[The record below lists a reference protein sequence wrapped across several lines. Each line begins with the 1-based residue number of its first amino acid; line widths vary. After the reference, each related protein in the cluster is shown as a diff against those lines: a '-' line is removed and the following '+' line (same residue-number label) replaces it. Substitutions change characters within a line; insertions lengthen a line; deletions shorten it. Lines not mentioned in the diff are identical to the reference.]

1 LPALKDDHLQAA
13 DSRYLYFLEVRS
25 KYIETVHPWKEEVLI
40 PNIAVGSPM
49 LAMTE
54 PKSAPDKISAKDF
67 KNAGNPDTSFK
78 QALGNKFSKSEK
90 VDKLSLPEKDDKAEK
105 KESRE
110 EVKSTKDDRPKS
122 EAKGESKK
130 EVIDKAEGQ
139 RSKKASTRQ
148 QAIQGFMD
156 SFESEFE
163 IPPTRLVEAMA
174 NLDDAELT
182 KSPEDTVNAVI
193 DQLDLD
199 DSQAEKARTMYAALL
214 LQLQQTQPPAQPV
227 PLTETTMGTGLGQ
240 QSMQIRAQTAHD
252 KQLLVQQSVDKLN
265 ASFRMRPGLDGK
277 LAPEAMSPD
286 MMQNLDIDES
296 SFADQGEDIASMMGE
311 AAPVAPQAEMPKMEE
326 LSPHLQGQMKDALA
340 PGLLAALAARKA
352 EMAAATAE
360 KTEGM
365 AAVGGDEASADI
377 LAEFSQALQAPKG
390 LDKPID
396 PQALKALMQ
405 QNQNQGQG
413 QNLMQQDA
421 QSQSF
426 MKEANEFFKGIAG
439 KAKEATETVSST
451 KGGDFKDSLSGLEGL
466 QAQPIK
472 GESFRM
478 DAAMPVAA
486 AGQAGPANPAEN
498 EAAVKQ
504 LMNQAQYLIKKG
516 GGEMK
521 VEMTPEG
528 MGTVHLKVMM
538 QDGKV
543 NLQMATDTQEA
554 KKTIENSLAE
564 LKTSLAAH
572 KLSVENVK
580 IDVVNNVSTDTAT
593 QNQPN
598 ANNGNGGRE
607 QSRQF
612 WNQFNENF
620 GSQGRRESF
629 SDMPGLKSYGRSRD
643 PLTPIQTASERP
655 RAMEGKGS
663 GLNLVA

>member
-1 LPALKDDHLQAA
+1 MAA
-13 DSRYLYFLEVRS
+13 
-25 KYIETVHPWKEEVLI
+25 
-40 PNIAVGSPM
+40 A
-49 LAMTE
+49 
-54 PKSAPDKISAKDF
+54 SA
-67 KNAGNPDTSFK
+67 
-78 QALGNKFSKSEK
+78 E
-90 VDKLSLPEKDDKAEK
+90 
-105 KESRE
+105 
-110 EVKSTKDDRPKS
+110 KS
-122 EAKGESKK
+122 EA
-130 EVIDKAEGQ
+130 
-139 RSKKASTRQ
+139 
-148 QAIQGFMD
+148 
-156 SFESEFE
+156 
-163 IPPTRLVEAMA
+163 
-174 NLDDAELT
+174 
-182 KSPEDTVNAVI
+182 
-193 DQLDLD
+193 
-199 DSQAEKARTMYAALL
+199 
-214 LQLQQTQPPAQPV
+214 
-227 PLTETTMGTGLGQ
+227 
-240 QSMQIRAQTAHD
+240 
-252 KQLLVQQSVDKLN
+252 
-265 ASFRMRPGLDGK
+265 
-277 LAPEAMSPD
+277 
-286 MMQNLDIDES
+286 
-296 SFADQGEDIASMMGE
+296 
-311 AAPVAPQAEMPKMEE
+311 
-326 LSPHLQGQMKDALA
+326 
-340 PGLLAALAARKA
+340 
-352 EMAAATAE
+352 
-360 KTEGM
+360 M

-390 LDKPID
+390 SDKPID

-405 QNQNQGQG
+405 SQSQNSGQG
-413 QNLMQQDA
+413 QNFMQQDG

-426 MKEANEFFKGIAG
+426 LKDANEFFKGIAG
-439 KAKEATETVSST
+439 QAKEATETVST
-451 KGGDFKDSLSGLEGL
+451 KGGEFKHSLNGLEGL
-466 QAQPIK
+466 QVQPIK
-472 GESFRM
+472 GETFRM
-478 DAAMPVAA
+478 DAAMPMAA
-486 AGQAGPANPAEN
+486 PGQAGPANPAEN

-504 LMNQAQYLIKKG
+504 LMSQAQYLIKKG

-607 QSRQF
+607 QTRQF

-629 SDMPGLKSYGRSRD
+629 SDMPGLKSYGRNRD

>member
-1 LPALKDDHLQAA
+1 ML
-13 DSRYLYFLEVRS
+13 
-25 KYIETVHPWKEEVLI
+25 T
-40 PNIAVGSPM
+40 NIAVGSPM
-49 LAMTE
+49 VAMTE
-54 PKSAPDKISAKDF
+54 PKSTPEKLTAKDF
-67 KNAGNPDTSFK
+67 KNAGSPDTSFR
-78 QALGNKFSKSEK
+78 QELGNKLSKTEK
-90 VDKLSLPEKDDKAEK
+90 VDKLERPEKADKADK
-105 KESRE
+105 KEARE
-110 EVKSTKDDRPKS
+110 EVKSTKEDRKS
-122 EAKGESKK
+122 EAKGESK
-130 EVIDKAEGQ
+130 EVVKTEEPQ
-139 RSKKASTRQ
+139 RGKKASTRQ
-148 QAIQGFMD
+148 IAIQEFMD

-193 DQLDLD
+193 DQLNLD
-199 DSQAEKARTMYAALL
+199 ESQTEKARTMYAALL
-214 LQLQQTQPPAQPV
+214 LQLQQTPPPKAPV
-227 PLTETTMGTGLGQ
+227 PLTETTLGTGLGP
-240 QSMQIRAQTAHD
+240 QSMQLRAAAAQD
-252 KQLLVQQSVDKLN
+252 KQMLVQQSVDKLN
-265 ASFRMRPGLDGK
+265 ASFRMRPGMEGQ
-277 LAPEAMSPD
+277 LAPQNLNLSQD
-286 MMQNLDIDES
+286 MMQGLNIDEA
-296 SFADQGEDIASMMGE
+296 SFADQGENIAGMME
-311 AAPVAPQAEMPKMEE
+311 QAPAIPQAEMPKMEE
-326 LSPHLQGQMKDALA
+326 LPPHLQGQMKDALA

-352 EMAAATAE
+352 EMAAMAAE
-360 KTEGM
+360 KKAEM
-365 AAVGGDEASADI
+365 AGAAGEEVSADM

-390 LDKPID
+390 MNKPID

-405 QNQNQGQG
+405 NQG

-439 KAKEATETVSST
+439 QAKEATETVST
-451 KGGDFKDSLSGLEGL
+451 QGGEFKQSLSGLEGL
-466 QAQPIK
+466 HGQPIK
-472 GESFRM
+472 GETLKM
-478 DAAMPVAA
+478 DAAMPMAA
-486 AGQAGPANPAEN
+486 PTQAGPANPAEN
-498 EAAVKQ
+498 DAAVKQ
-504 LMNQAQYLIKKG
+504 IMNQAQYLIKKG
-516 GGEMK
+516 GGEMN

-528 MGTVHLKVMM
+528 MGKVHLKVLM

-543 NLQMATDTQEA
+543 NVQMATESTEA
-554 KKTIENSLAE
+554 KKTIENGLAE

-607 QSRQF
+607 QTRQF

-629 SDMPGLKSYGRSRD
+629 TELPGLKSYGRNRD

>member
-1 LPALKDDHLQAA
+1 
-13 DSRYLYFLEVRS
+13 
-25 KYIETVHPWKEEVLI
+25 
-40 PNIAVGSPM
+40 M

-54 PKSAPDKISAKDF
+54 PKSAPEKLTAKDF
-67 KNAGNPDTSFK
+67 RNAGDPDTSFK

-90 VDKLSLPEKDDKAEK
+90 VDKLSRPEKSDKAEK

-110 EVKSTKDDRPKS
+110 EVKSTKEDRPKS
-122 EAKGESKK
+122 EEKGESK
-130 EVIDKAEGQ
+130 EVVKAEGPQ
-139 RSKKASTRQ
+139 RGKKASTRQ

-182 KSPEDTVNAVI
+182 KSPEETVNAVI

-199 DSQAEKARTMYAALL
+199 DSQAEQARTMYAALL

-227 PLTETTMGTGLGQ
+227 PLTETTLGTGLGP
-240 QSMQIRAQTAHD
+240 QSMQLRAQAAQD
-252 KQLLVQQSVDKLN
+252 KQILVQQSVDKLN

-277 LAPEAMSPD
+277 LAPQAMPQD
-286 MMQNLDIDES
+286 MMQNFDIDEA
-296 SFADQGEDIASMMGE
+296 SFAGDGEDMTSMMAE
-311 AAPVAPQAEMPKMEE
+311 TQAPPVQMPKMEE
-326 LSPHLQGQMKDALA
+326 LPPHLQGQMKDALA

-352 EMAAATAE
+352 EMAAAAAE

-396 PQALKALMQ
+396 PQALKAMMQ
-405 QNQNQGQG
+405 NQG

-421 QSQSF
+421 QGQSF
-426 MKEANEFFKGIAG
+426 MKDANEFFKGIAG
-439 KAKEATETVSST
+439 DAKKATETVST
-451 KGGDFKDSLSGLEGL
+451 EGGEFKHSLNGLEGL

-472 GESFRM
+472 GESLRM
-478 DAAMPVAA
+478 DAAMPMAA
-486 AGQAGPANPAEN
+486 PTQAGPANPAEN
-498 EAAVKQ
+498 DAAVKQ
-504 LMNQAQYLIKKG
+504 LMSQAQYLIKKG

-528 MGTVHLKVMM
+528 LGTIHLKVMM

-543 NLQMATDTQEA
+543 NLQMATDNVEA

-607 QSRQF
+607 QTRQF

-629 SDMPGLKSYGRSRD
+629 AEMPGLKSYGRNRD

-655 RAMEGKGS
+655 RALEGKGS

>member
-1 LPALKDDHLQAA
+1 M
-13 DSRYLYFLEVRS
+13 
-25 KYIETVHPWKEEVLI
+25 I

-49 LAMTE
+49 AAMTE
-54 PKSAPDKISAKDF
+54 PKSTPEKISAKDF
-67 KNAGNPDTSFK
+67 RNAGNPDTSFK
-78 QALGNKFSKSEK
+78 QALGNKLSKTEKADRLERPDK
-90 VDKLSLPEKDDKAEK
+90 VDRAEK
-105 KESRE
+105 KDSRE
-110 EVKSTKDDRPKS
+110 EVKSTKEDRPKS
-122 EAKGESKK
+122 EAKGESK
-130 EVIDKAEGQ
+130 EVVKAEEPQ
-139 RSKKASTRQ
+139 RGKKASTRQ
-148 QAIQGFMD
+148 QAIQEFMD

-199 DSQAEKARTMYAALL
+199 DSQAEQARTMYAALL

-227 PLTETTMGTGLGQ
+227 PLTETTLGTGLGP
-240 QSMQIRAQTAHD
+240 QSMQLRAQAAQD
-252 KQLLVQQSVDKLN
+252 KQMLVQQSVDKLN
-265 ASFRMRPGLDGK
+265 ASFRMRPGLDGT
-277 LAPEAMSPD
+277 LAPQVMPQD
-286 MMQNLDIDES
+286 MMQNFDIDEA
-296 SFADQGEDIASMMGE
+296 SFAGQGEDMTSMMAE
-311 AAPVAPQAEMPKMEE
+311 TQAPQIEMPKMEE
-326 LSPHLQGQMKDALA
+326 LPPHLQGQMKDALA

-352 EMAAATAE
+352 EMAAAAAG
-360 KTEGM
+360 KTDGM

-390 LDKPID
+390 SDKPID

-405 QNQNQGQG
+405 SQNQG

-426 MKEANEFFKGIAG
+426 MKDANEFFKGIAG
-439 KAKEATETVSST
+439 QAKEATETVST
-451 KGGDFKDSLSGLEGL
+451 QGGEFKQSLNGLEGL

-472 GESFRM
+472 GETFRM
-478 DAAMPVAA
+478 DAAMPMAA
-486 AGQAGPANPAEN
+486 PSQAGPANPAEN

-504 LMNQAQYLIKKG
+504 LMSQAQYLIKKG

-580 IDVVNNVSTDTAT
+580 IDVVNTVSTDTAT

-598 ANNGNGGRE
+598 ANNGNGRE
-607 QSRQF
+607 QTRQF

-629 SDMPGLKSYGRSRD
+629 SELPGLKSYGRNRD
-643 PLTPIQTASERP
+643 PLTPIQAASERP

>member
-1 LPALKDDHLQAA
+1 
-13 DSRYLYFLEVRS
+13 
-25 KYIETVHPWKEEVLI
+25 
-40 PNIAVGSPM
+40 M

-54 PKSAPDKISAKDF
+54 PKSSPEKLTAKDF
-67 KNAGNPDTSFK
+67 RNAGDPDTSFK
-78 QALGNKFSKSEK
+78 QALGNKLSKSDK
-90 VDKLSLPEKDDKAEK
+90 VDKLERPEKADKADK
-105 KESRE
+105 KDSRE
-110 EVKSTKDDRPKS
+110 EIKSTKEDRKS
-122 EAKGESKK
+122 EAKGEGK
-130 EVIDKAEGQ
+130 EVVKAEGSQ
-139 RSKKASTRQ
+139 RGKKASTRQ
-148 QAIQGFMD
+148 QAIQEFMD

-199 DSQAEKARTMYAALL
+199 DSQAEQARTMYAALL

-227 PLTETTMGTGLGQ
+227 PLTEATLGTGLGP
-240 QSMQIRAQTAHD
+240 QSMQLRAQAAQD
-252 KQLLVQQSVDKLN
+252 KQMLVQQSVDKLN
-265 ASFRMRPGLDGK
+265 ASFRMRPGL
-277 LAPEAMSPD
+277 ET
-286 MMQNLDIDES
+286 MQNLDIDEA
-296 SFADQGEDIASMMGE
+296 SFAGDGEDMTSMMPE
-311 AAPVAPQAEMPKMEE
+311 VQAPQVEMPKMEE
-326 LSPHLQGQMKDALA
+326 LPPHLQGQMRDALA

-365 AAVGGDEASADI
+365 AAVGGDEASAD
-377 LAEFSQALQAPKG
+377 LMAEFTRALEAPKG
-390 LDKPID
+390 SDKPID

-405 QNQNQGQG
+405 NQNQG

-426 MKEANEFFKGIAG
+426 MKDANEFFKGIAG
-439 KAKEATETVSST
+439 QAKEASDTVSGST
-451 KGGDFKDSLSGLEGL
+451 QGGEFKHSLNGLEGL

-478 DAAMPVAA
+478 DAAMPMAA
-486 AGQAGPANPAEN
+486 PTQAGPANPAEN

-543 NLQMATDTQEA
+543 NLQMATDNVEA

-607 QSRQF
+607 QTRQF

-629 SDMPGLKSYGRSRD
+629 SEMPGLKSYGRNRD
-643 PLTPIQTASERP
+643 PLTPIAASERP